1 MGIDGEVSM
10 NTEGLRGLA
19 AIEDYAVQ
27 RPADKLELDWVAVK
41 DAYMNDAHI
50 ARFMDD
56 SGLTKLMEPY
66 LPSIE

>member
-1 MGIDGEVSM
+1 M

-27 RPADKLELDWVAVK
+27 GPADKLELDWTVVK
-41 DAYMNDAHI
+41 DAYTNDAYI

-56 SGLTKLMEPY
+56 SGLTKLMEAH
-66 LPSIE
+66 LSSIE